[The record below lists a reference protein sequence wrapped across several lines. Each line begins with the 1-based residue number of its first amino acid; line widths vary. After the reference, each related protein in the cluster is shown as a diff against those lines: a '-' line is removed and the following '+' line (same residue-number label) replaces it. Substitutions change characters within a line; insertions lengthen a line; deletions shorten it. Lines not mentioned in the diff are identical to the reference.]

1 VKSSGR
7 SLRNRS
13 CNKDLSPDKAS
24 HQFRLLKAIAAGD
37 GVAQPTAGSF
47 ISGND
52 LTSASSVSASLKALA
67 DKEMI
72 VYDRERWHVYDVFF
86 SRWPEYYYS
95 EGRGQGV

>member
-1 VKSSGR
+1 
-7 SLRNRS
+7 
-13 CNKDLSPDKAS
+13 
-24 HQFRLLKAIAAGD
+24 LKAIAAGD